1 MYIARFKEGN
11 LLQRRNK
18 VYYLYKNCNDE
29 TLFYVYE
36 KVRQKVIMSS
46 PIFIFCYFW
55 ESFDTLFFEQ
65 KSKYIYYT
73 GYYRKKNRVNSD
85 RIFYL
90 EFPEYSW

>member
-1 MYIARFKEGN
+1 MYVYSKVQRDN

-18 VYYLYKNCNDE
+18 VDYRKIAMMKRY
-29 TLFYVYE
+29 FMYE

-73 GYYRKKNRVNSD
+73 GYYRKKNRVKSD

-90 EFPEYSW
+90 EFPEYS

>member
-1 MYIARFKEGN
+1 MYVYSKVQRDN

-18 VYYLYKNCNDE
+18 VDYRKIAMIKRYFMN
-29 TLFYVYE
+29 E

-73 GYYRKKNRVNSD
+73 HRV
-85 RIFYL
+85 L
-90 EFPEYSW
+90 

>member
-1 MYIARFKEGN
+1 MN
-11 LLQRRNK
+11 
-18 VYYLYKNCNDE
+18 
-29 TLFYVYE
+29 E

-73 GYYRKKNRVNSD
+73 QGTIEKEQGKERQNFLFRIS
-85 RIFYL
+85 RIFMII
-90 EFPEYSW
+90 F